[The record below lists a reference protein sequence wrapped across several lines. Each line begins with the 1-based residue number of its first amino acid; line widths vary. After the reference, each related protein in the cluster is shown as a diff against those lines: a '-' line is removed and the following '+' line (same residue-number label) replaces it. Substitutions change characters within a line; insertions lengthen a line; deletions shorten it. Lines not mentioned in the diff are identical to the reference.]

1 MKVIPLIFRH
11 VEKILEISPELHP
24 SLIPFLNWPQSA
36 VATLEYHSAVSQLQ
50 RLLHHETLQLERLNE
65 IFDALEE
72 AGVWVPGMKTGTG
85 WMHGVQANLEQI
97 YNERDLY
104 MSHTDG
110 IEHLK
115 YPVNQFRHVLF

>member
-1 MKVIPLIFRH
+1 MK
-11 VEKILEISPELHP
+11 
-24 SLIPFLNWPQSA
+24 SA
-36 VATLEYHSAVSQLQ
+36 VASLEYHSAVSQLQ
-50 RLLHHETLQLERLNE
+50 RLLHHETLQLERLSE

-104 MSHTDG
+104 MSHNEG

-115 YPVNQFRHVLF
+115 YPLNQFRLLRRYQQEWFNIQDILTGSRGSGTG